1 MHRIHLLVLA
11 LPTFLIACGG
21 SSIDAM
27 RSGMPSS
34 DTVQLQFPNQPGQ
47 HLDSGGQQQQAQL
60 GATAGFYVVTRGVT
74 VLVNVS
80 TALILGLVK
89 AITDNPPTS
98 IHGNVAV
105 WGPWTDALSPNT
117 YRLTVFDNG
126 NHHYSYALEGKAK
139 QDPDTAYVTI
149 LSGSHTAAVDS
160 SGHPINGFGNGT
172 FVINWDN
179 AASLPQHDPNNMGS
193 ARFTYDRMT
202 ATAQVTIDVT
212 FTQVWDSGTNRRI
225 DANYHYAST
234 PGGDG
239 LFQFSTYQNT
249 QAGGIQRF
257 AIESRWKNNG
267 AGRSDVIVT
276 GGALTQPATINEC
289 WDQFFNSQYL
299 QVSYDPSQDY
309 GVEATACVFIPAEYS
324 PL

>member
-1 MHRIHLLVLA
+1 
-11 LPTFLIACGG
+11 
-21 SSIDAM
+21 
-27 RSGMPSS
+27 
-34 DTVQLQFPNQPGQ
+34 
-47 HLDSGGQQQQAQL
+47 
-60 GATAGFYVVTRGVT
+60 
-74 VLVNVS
+74 
-80 TALILGLVK
+80 LILGLVK

-98 IHGNVAV
+98 FHGNVAV

-117 YRLTVFDNG
+117 YRLTVTDNG
-126 NHHYSYALEGKAK
+126 NYHYSYVLEGKAK
-139 QDPDTAYVTI
+139 QDPDTAYVAI
-149 LSGSHTAAVDS
+149 LSGSHAAAVDS

-179 AASLPQHDPNNMGS
+179 AQSLPQHDNNVGT

-202 ATAQVTIDVT
+202 PTAQVTIDVT
-212 FTQVWDSGTNRRI
+212 FTQVLDSATNRRI

-249 QAGGIQRF
+249 QAGGIERF

-276 GGALTQPATINEC
+276 GGALSQPATINEC
-289 WDQFFNSQYL
+289 WDQFFNSQFL

>member
-27 RSGMPSS
+27 RSGMPNSQ
-34 DTVQLQFPNQPGQ
+34 TVQLQFPNQPGQ

-98 IHGNVAV
+98 FHGNVAV

-126 NHHYSYALEGKAK
+126 NYHYSYALEGKAK

-160 SGHPINGFGNGT
+160 SGQPLQVRSVNLIDSGSLKAKVSPG
-172 FVINWDN
+172 
-179 AASLPQHDPNNMGS
+179 AASGAILHIRVLLPSGVQSNEV
-193 ARFTYDRMT
+193 A
-202 ATAQVTIDVT
+202 ATV
-212 FTQVWDSGTNRRI
+212 
-225 DANYHYAST
+225 
-234 PGGDG
+234 P
-239 LFQFSTYQNT
+239 
-249 QAGGIQRF
+249 
-257 AIESRWKNNG
+257 
-267 AGRSDVIVT
+267 
-276 GGALTQPATINEC
+276 
-289 WDQFFNSQYL
+289 
-299 QVSYDPSQDY
+299 
-309 GVEATACVFIPAEYS
+309 
-324 PL
+324 